1 MESTEPATKSR
12 LFAGGG
18 HLVGPMAAAILGVFV
33 VQLDFF
39 AVQTAVPD
47 MAADLDSTA
56 ADLQWV
62 ISGYMLAT
70 ASCLIVG
77 GRLADI
83 FGRKRWLIIGAAMF
97 GIASLLGGASTSAEL
112 VIFWRIVQGVGGA
125 ILFPVSLAVV
135 TNAFPTGRVQRAVGL
150 VFAVGAVSQALG
162 PLMGGLLTDLVSWR
176 LVLWVNVPLCLAIGI
191 ISITSVAESR
201 DESVPRKIDWGG
213 LVLVIA
219 SIAVFTYGIDAASEW
234 GWTSPSTLGL
244 IVAGL
249 VGLAV
254 FMAVEM
260 RVRFPMLDLRLFRIR
275 VFSAMSVGGAIGNIG
290 TTIVIFLSMILL
302 QDVEGFSPA
311 TAGAA
316 FLSFSLGCGISAI
329 ASGHLERVPPWLVMT
344 TALLLGGLGALGM
357 GLSGSLVAYLVL
369 AVVAGLGLGMSWS
382 YTSVITQAVVPA
394 RKAGAASGTV
404 LTILVSLG
412 GVGLALAI
420 SLYGT
425 HTSPGSSNE
434 GEVIKAILTGFGIL
448 AMVTA
453 PLIALFG
460 RSGPPAPATQPSTS

>member
-1 MESTEPATKSR
+1 MTSTAGTTKPG

-18 HLVGPMAAAILGVFV
+18 GLVGAMVAAILGVFV

-39 AVQTAVPD
+39 SVQTAVPD

-83 FGRKRWLIIGAAMF
+83 FGRRRWLVIGAGAF
-97 GIASLLGGASTSAEL
+97 GLASLLGGAATSAEL

-135 TNAFPTGRVQRAVGL
+135 TNAFPAGRVQRAVGL

-176 LVLWVNVPLCLAIGI
+176 LVLWVNVPLCLAICI
-191 ISITSVAESR
+191 IAVTSVAESR

-219 SIAVFTYGIDAASEW
+219 SIAVFTYGIDGASEW

-244 IVAGL
+244 VVLGL

-254 FMAVEM
+254 FVAVEM
-260 RVRFPMLDLRLFRIR
+260 RARFPMLDLRLFRIR
-275 VFSAMSVGGAIGNIG
+275 VFSVMSAGGAIGNIG

-311 TAGAA
+311 SAGAA
-316 FLSFSLGCGISAI
+316 FLSFSLGCGVSAI

-344 TALLLGGLGALGM
+344 AALLLGGAGALGM
-357 GLSGSLVAYLVL
+357 GMSGGLATYLAL
-369 AVVAGLGLGMSWS
+369 AVIAGLGLGMSWS

-394 RKAGAASGTV
+394 QKAGAASGTV

-425 HTSPGSSNE
+425 HTSPGSANE
-434 GEVIKAILTGFGIL
+434 SEVIKAILTGFGIL
-448 AMVTA
+448 GLLTA
-453 PLIALFG
+453 PLVALFG
-460 RSGPPAPATQPSTS
+460 RAGGGAQRAPSSTD